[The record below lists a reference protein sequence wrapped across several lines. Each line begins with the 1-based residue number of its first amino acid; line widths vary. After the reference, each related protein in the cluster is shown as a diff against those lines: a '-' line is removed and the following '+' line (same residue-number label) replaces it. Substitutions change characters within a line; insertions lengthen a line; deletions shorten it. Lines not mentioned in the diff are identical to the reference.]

1 MYMQQSEPHTLMD
14 ARFKCLMLLSPFA
27 VWQVSTPDVTLH
39 YSENATSELSY
50 IWNTHHRTF
59 KRRLLSGETT
69 GDYGAIFQDE
79 DFFMEVYWRDS
90 GNISGCVRIDPK
102 WPETHIYLKAD
113 GRVDTSPAG
122 GTDVDRLYPCLG
134 SDV

>member
-14 ARFKCLMLLSPFA
+14 ARFKYLMLLSPFA

-59 KRRLLSGETT
+59 KRRLLPGETT

-79 DFFMEVYWRDS
+79 DFFMEVYWWDS

-122 GTDVDRLYPCLG
+122 GTDVDRLSPCLG

>member
-27 VWQVSTPDVTLH
+27 VWQVFTPDVTLH

-59 KRRLLSGETT
+59 KRRLLPGETT

-79 DFFMEVYWRDS
+79 DFFMEVYWWDS

-102 WPETHIYLKAD
+102 
-113 GRVDTSPAG
+113 
-122 GTDVDRLYPCLG
+122 
-134 SDV
+134 